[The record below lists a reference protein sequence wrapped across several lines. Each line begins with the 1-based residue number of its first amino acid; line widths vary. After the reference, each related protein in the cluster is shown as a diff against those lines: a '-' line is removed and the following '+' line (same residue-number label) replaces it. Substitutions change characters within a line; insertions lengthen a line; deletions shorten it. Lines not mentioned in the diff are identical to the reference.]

1 MHVVRSAAGLARRE
15 PMHADIASVARE
27 GKCPVTIETI
37 VSPMVNF
44 FLLSRAIDASLSQRR
59 SRYTGM
65 NLS

>member
-1 MHVVRSAAGLARRE
+1 MR
-15 PMHADIASVARE
+15 ADIVSVATE
-27 GKCPVTIETI
+27 GKCPVTVETI

-44 FLLSRAIDASLSQRR
+44 LLLSREIDASLSQRR